1 MRRVAS
7 VILFAL
13 GGWMLTTEAMVAWMA
28 VGEGTGM
35 QMFMVALFL
44 LLAAVPLAAG
54 TAVSPGNRLADL
66 GLTLMIV
73 AGIAAFVGLAM
84 LLAFNDP
91 QVAKMM
97 PPDQPMP
104 DIALDPMLGAINLL
118 LIAGG
123 GYALWRKGRARQ
135 REKDSELERV
145 FGD

>member
-1 MRRVAS
+1 VRRVAS
-7 VILFAL
+7 VLLFVI

-28 VGEGTGM
+28 VGEGTGV
-35 QMFMVALFL
+35 QMFMIALFL

-54 TAVSPGNRLADL
+54 TAVSPGSRLADL

-73 AGIAAFVGLAM
+73 AGIATFVGLTM

-91 QVAKMM
+91 QVAKMV

-104 DIALDPMLGAINLL
+104 DMALNPILGTINLL

-135 REKDSELERV
+135 RDKDAELERV

>member
-1 MRRVAS
+1 MRRVVS
-7 VILFAL
+7 VILFVI

-28 VGEGTGM
+28 MAEGRDV
-35 QMFMVALFL
+35 QMFMLALFL

-73 AGIAAFVGLAM
+73 AGIATFVGLAM

-104 DIALDPMLGAINLL
+104 DIALNPLLGTINLL

-123 GYALWRKGRARQ
+123 GYGLWRKGRARQ
-135 REKDSELERV
+135 RDKDAELERV